1 MSEVLAAAQS
11 LFQWMFVTTTGTNAH
26 TAAVVTLINLITG
39 NDFLLIGLALMITG
53 VVCKYLAKIIR
64 VS

>member
-1 MSEVLAAAQS
+1 MAEVLAAAQS